1 MAPFLQQQT
10 GAGPAL
16 ISTLLLVFAAAGI
29 LGNFATAASLGK
41 ALRPSVLGALAVLAL
56 SQLLMP
62 LFGTW
67 TAGALI
73 VLAVRGLAYGGV
85 PVALQTWL
93 FHADPAAANENGSGM
108 FVVATFQSSIA
119 IGSLLGAVMVDSS
132 GARAAMY
139 AGATLATFVT
149 HGAGARTGT
158 ETDGAREGDSPS

>member
-1 MAPFLQQQT
+1 LLTITAQFAAHTFVAPFLQQQT

-93 FHADPAAANENGSGM
+93 F
-108 FVVATFQSSIA
+108 VATFRSSIA

-132 GARAAMY
+132 GTRAAMY

-149 HGAGARTGT
+149 HRAGARTGT